1 LSKERDTGTNSMMK
15 SHHTS
20 NLYFDTIEGNEKET
34 KSLKLINDV
43 KEQASKVTQAEKAED
58 RVIEDII
65 NGVLTTRDMVRLIT
79 TSTKKQVQ

>member
-20 NLYFDTIEGNEKET
+20 NLYFDTVEVNEKET
-34 KSLKLINDV
+34 KSQKLINDV
-43 KEQASKVTQAEKAED
+43 KEQAAKVTQAEKADD

-79 TSTKKQVQ
+79 TATKKQVQ

>member
-15 SHHTS
+15 SHYTS
-20 NLYFDTIEGNEKET
+20 NLYFDTVEVHEKET

-43 KEQASKVTQAEKAED
+43 KEQAAKVTQAEKADD

-79 TSTKKQVQ
+79 TATKKQV